1 MKDNMNRREFSKRLG
16 MVVGGTALAIIGV
29 PLLVLPGSG
38 MAFILVGVGLVGGG
52 IGVDVRGKLKKVA
65 RKRMSKAE
73 KNFGTGNG
81 TGRSSAPDGGGQA

>member
-1 MKDNMNRREFSKRLG
+1 MNRREFSKRLG

-52 IGVDVRGKLKKVA
+52 ESALTC
-65 RKRMSKAE
+65 AE
-73 KNFGTGNG
+73 SSR
-81 TGRSSAPDGGGQA
+81 RSRASE